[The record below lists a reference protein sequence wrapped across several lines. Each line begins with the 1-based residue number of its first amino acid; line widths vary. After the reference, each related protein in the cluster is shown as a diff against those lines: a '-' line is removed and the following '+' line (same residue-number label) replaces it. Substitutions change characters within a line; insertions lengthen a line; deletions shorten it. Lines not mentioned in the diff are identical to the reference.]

1 METCTEILIIFLSLT
16 YGCEIWG
23 LSDVCSLEKV
33 HTAEHQLISK
43 SNLKN
48 QIIKYLNTGN

>member
-1 METCTEILIIFLSLT
+1 MLT

-23 LSDVCSLEKV
+23 LSDVCSLEEV

-43 SNLKN
+43 SNLKKSN
-48 QIIKYLNTGN
+48 N